1 MDPSPTPRPHRA
13 IDDSSRHTLPAWFLS
28 ALKDIT
34 GRGVADV
41 RSNLPF
47 LEKLKDTLP
56 AASRN
61 ATLHHIPGTV
71 CARWLAYPEKPMHI
85 HDKNATVFAVD
96 GGVVYATC
104 STGAHKITES
114 SVKVVNMYSRA
125 NEDGSVQPVESVT
138 GKCVHWA
145 MIDEETMHL
154 IVEIGQCFVSC
165 SCQLKNAIIAL
176 FALLILHIDIA
187 YNSQLQ

>member
-1 MDPSPTPRPHRA
+1 
-13 IDDSSRHTLPAWFLS
+13 
-28 ALKDIT
+28 
-34 GRGVADV
+34 
-41 RSNLPF
+41 
-47 LEKLKDTLP
+47 
-56 AASRN
+56 
-61 ATLHHIPGTV
+61 
-71 CARWLAYPEKPMHI
+71 MHI

-165 SCQLKNAIIAL
+165 FCQWLVQLIKCDYSIDCVIEIVVYII
-176 FALLILHIDIA
+176 FS
-187 YNSQLQ
+187 YNNNNNYYYYNNKLYTRQLCH